1 MKQEYLYKYR
11 AIENLDRD
19 LAMIANDS
27 FFAAGI
33 TDLND
38 DQECFLDGQLFV
50 NSLQILLKMFPGNK
64 HSVENVKMAFEKYV
78 SCRDKVGIFSLSKN
92 PCVGMMWA
100 LYASMRRGY
109 CIIYNKDALLKA
121 PSSVYMNDRLMLE
134 VKYSRKAPKADLRD
148 ISKGKLPQKLFGSKE
163 AGWSAEEEVRIV
175 TDRFGMQRLVP
186 SALHGIIFGSEMS
199 DKDKNKIKDTL
210 KNRNVCFYQLQR
222 KKNDY
227 GYEYVLDE
235 KFEIS
240 SDLDVATYLSPIKTE
255 CGVTD
260 NFFVK
265 LTVSPT
271 TKEWLVTFLKSF
283 RKKYAD
289 GNRQCNIWIF
299 DKDTP
304 KEQMDIQS
312 EHFEDHL
319 LAEWTIGIKEEEL
332 DSFVKL

>member
-1 MKQEYLYKYR
+1 MYKYR

-64 HSVENVKMAFEKYV
+64 HSVENVKMAFEEYV

-134 VKYSRKAPKADLRD
+134 VKYSRQAPKADLRD

-163 AGWSAEEEVRIV
+163 VGWSAEEEVRIV

-199 DKDKNKIKDTL
+199 DKDKDKIKDTL

-235 KFEIS
+235 KFEFS
-240 SDLDVATYLSPIKTE
+240 ST
-255 CGVTD
+255 
-260 NFFVK
+260 
-265 LTVSPT
+265 
-271 TKEWLVTFLKSF
+271 
-283 RKKYAD
+283 
-289 GNRQCNIWIF
+289 
-299 DKDTP
+299 
-304 KEQMDIQS
+304 
-312 EHFEDHL
+312 
-319 LAEWTIGIKEEEL
+319 
-332 DSFVKL
+332 

>member
-1 MKQEYLYKYR
+1 
-11 AIENLDRD
+11 
-19 LAMIANDS
+19 
-27 FFAAGI
+27 
-33 TDLND
+33 
-38 DQECFLDGQLFV
+38 
-50 NSLQILLKMFPGNK
+50 MFPGNK
-64 HSVENVKMAFEKYV
+64 HSVENVKMAFEEYV

-109 CIIYNKDALLKA
+109 CIIYNKDALLKV

-134 VKYSRKAPKADLRD
+134 VKYSRQAPKADLRD

-199 DKDKNKIKDTL
+199 DKDRDKIKDTL

-235 KFEIS
+235 KFEFS

>member
-1 MKQEYLYKYR
+1 
-11 AIENLDRD
+11 
-19 LAMIANDS
+19 
-27 FFAAGI
+27 
-33 TDLND
+33 
-38 DQECFLDGQLFV
+38 
-50 NSLQILLKMFPGNK
+50 
-64 HSVENVKMAFEKYV
+64 
-78 SCRDKVGIFSLSKN
+78 
-92 PCVGMMWA
+92 
-100 LYASMRRGY
+100 
-109 CIIYNKDALLKA
+109 
-121 PSSVYMNDRLMLE
+121 
-134 VKYSRKAPKADLRD
+134 
-148 ISKGKLPQKLFGSKE
+148 
-163 AGWSAEEEVRIV
+163 
-175 TDRFGMQRLVP
+175 
-186 SALHGIIFGSEMS
+186 MS
-199 DKDKNKIKDTL
+199 DKDKDKIKDTL

-255 CGVTD
+255 CGITD

-271 TKEWLVTFLKSF
+271 TKEWLVTFLKNF

>member
-64 HSVENVKMAFEKYV
+64 HSVENVKMAFEEYV

-134 VKYSRKAPKADLRD
+134 VKYSRKAPKQTYETYLKVNSRRNCLAQKKLDGLLRRKLELLLTDL
-148 ISKGKLPQKLFGSKE
+148 
-163 AGWSAEEEVRIV
+163 VC
-175 TDRFGMQRLVP
+175 
-186 SALHGIIFGSEMS
+186 
-199 DKDKNKIKDTL
+199 KDWFLLLYMELSLARKCQIKTKIKSKILL
-210 KNRNVCFYQLQR
+210 KIEMFAFISYSVKRMIMVMNMFLTRSL
-222 KKNDY
+222 
-227 GYEYVLDE
+227 
-235 KFEIS
+235 KF
-240 SDLDVATYLSPIKTE
+240 
-255 CGVTD
+255 
-260 NFFVK
+260 
-265 LTVSPT
+265 
-271 TKEWLVTFLKSF
+271 
-283 RKKYAD
+283 
-289 GNRQCNIWIF
+289 RQ
-299 DKDTP
+299 T
-304 KEQMDIQS
+304 
-312 EHFEDHL
+312 
-319 LAEWTIGIKEEEL
+319 
-332 DSFVKL
+332 

>member
-1 MKQEYLYKYR
+1 MEQTYLYKYR

-19 LAMIANDS
+19 LSMEANDS

-33 TDLND
+33 KELND

-50 NSLQILLKMFPGNK
+50 NSLRLLLKVFPKNGISIEK
-64 HSVENVKMAFEKYV
+64 VKNAFENYV
-78 SCRDKVGIFSLSKN
+78 SCRDHVGIFSLSKN

-100 LYASMRRGY
+100 LYASMRHGY

-121 PSSVYMNDRLMLE
+121 PGNIYMNDRLMLE
-134 VKYSRKAPKADLRD
+134 VKYSRNAPKADLRD
-148 ISKGKLPQKLFGSKE
+148 ISNGKLPKKLFGTKE
-163 AGWSAEEEVRIV
+163 IGWSAEEEVRIV
-175 TDRFGMQRLVP
+175 TDKSGMQSLAP
-186 SALHGIIFGSEMS
+186 SALCGIIFGSEMLDR
-199 DKDKNKIKDTL
+199 DKKKIKDKL
-210 KNRNVCFYQLQR
+210 KNRNVSFYQLQR

-240 SDLDVATYLSPIKTE
+240 STLDETTYLSPIKTVS
-255 CGVTD
+255 GITD

-271 TKEWLVTFLKSF
+271 TKEWLITFLKNF
-283 RKKYAD
+283 KKKYAD
-289 GNRQCNIWIF
+289 GNRQCNIWVF

-304 KEQMDIQS
+304 IEQMNVQS
-312 EHFEDHL
+312 DYFEKNL
-319 LAEWTIGIKEEEL
+319 LAEWPIGVKEEEL
-332 DSFVKL
+332 DGFVKL